1 MAVCIGN
8 RQVDVA
14 VVEQSGCYF
23 EKNTGS
29 MQTTKIKI
37 RKKTIFEPPLFPWL
51 LARAPPI
58 LKVKLCYYFFVLLI
72 VVIVELSVL
81 VMPALTWHASEE
93 CSEYLFKL
101 ILLVIA
107 LTILSLWPVL
117 RLSILF
123 RTVAIITCFFFRV
136 DQS

>member
-37 RKKTIFEPPLFPWL
+37 RKKIILEPPLFPWL

-72 VVIVELSVL
+72 VVIVELSISC
-81 VMPALTWHASEE
+81 TSSEE

-123 RTVAIITCFFFRV
+123 RTVAIIACFFFGV